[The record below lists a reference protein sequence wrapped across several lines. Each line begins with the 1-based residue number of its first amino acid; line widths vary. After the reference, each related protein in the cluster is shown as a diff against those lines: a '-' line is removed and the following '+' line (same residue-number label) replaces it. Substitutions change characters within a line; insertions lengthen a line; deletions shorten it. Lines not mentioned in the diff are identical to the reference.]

1 MYSHYRNLHDGLF
14 VDWGKTF
21 KSSFKI
27 LKILLTYP
35 HWVWITYCAII
46 FIYLCLGV
54 YVKMLE
60 SDIYTVHFF
69 QCTELF
75 GVKSVIISR
84 IVSHFQNCRN
94 IIYIY
99 IWKRESLSYLI
110 SWNVCYVD
118 IVVFMRLKVHNKINT
133 AGAKSHKYFAAFF
146 WVQKWTFTCFCFFFL
161 STNLTNV
168 TICGKLYEFY

>member
-1 MYSHYRNLHDGLF
+1 MNNLLCHHIYIFMFRRICKNARIWYL
-14 VDWGKTF
+14 
-21 KSSFKI
+21 
-27 LKILLTYP
+27 
-35 HWVWITYCAII
+35 YCA
-46 FIYLCLGV
+46 FLS
-54 YVKMLE
+54 MHWTFLE
-60 SDIYTVHFF
+60 SNLLSFQESSLIFKTV
-69 QCTELF
+69 
-75 GVKSVIISR
+75 G
-84 IVSHFQNCRN
+84 
-94 IIYIY
+94 IY

>member
-1 MYSHYRNLHDGLF
+1 MCHHIYIFMFRRICKNARIWYLYSAFLSMH
-14 VDWGKTF
+14 WTF
-21 KSSFKI
+21 WSQI
-27 LKILLTYP
+27 
-35 HWVWITYCAII
+35 
-46 FIYLCLGV
+46 
-54 YVKMLE
+54 
-60 SDIYTVHFF
+60 
-69 QCTELF
+69 
-75 GVKSVIISR
+75 SVIISR

-94 IIYIY
+94 IIY

>member
-1 MYSHYRNLHDGLF
+1 MCHHIYIFMFRRICKNARIWYL
-14 VDWGKTF
+14 
-21 KSSFKI
+21 
-27 LKILLTYP
+27 
-35 HWVWITYCAII
+35 YCAFLSMHWTFWSQI
-46 FIYLCLGV
+46 
-54 YVKMLE
+54 
-60 SDIYTVHFF
+60 
-69 QCTELF
+69 
-75 GVKSVIISR
+75 SVIISR

-94 IIYIY
+94 IVYIY